1 MTIGR
6 GNLPLDPRIL
16 GPEETREERV
26 RAGFWSTLRRAAR
39 QIPFA
44 EDLVTAYY
52 CALDAGTP
60 AKVRWTLLAA
70 LAYFVSPIDL
80 VPDVLPVIGFGDD
93 AAVLATTIAML
104 RSHMTE
110 AHRAAARAAL
120 SEDDAGR
127 G

>member
-1 MTIGR
+1 MTDGSR
-6 GNLPLDPRIL
+6 DLPLDPRII

-26 RAGFWSTLRRAAR
+26 RAGFWSALRRAAR

-44 EDLVTAYY
+44 EDLAAAYY
-52 CALDAGTP
+52 CALDARTP

-80 VPDVLPVIGFGDD
+80 VPDLLPVIGFGDD

-104 RSHMTE
+104 RSHMTD
-110 AHRAAARAAL
+110 AHRAAARRAL
-120 SEDDAGR
+120 SKEDIG
-127 G
+127 